1 MTPDAFKLIYDGKGM
16 MDTEVFGSYY
26 VAGQTV
32 VHLVL
37 VLKGGGIIKSIVKDK
52 VGKKELMKAHATK
65 SFAEVDKQTYQAIV
79 FQDIQKFLRTLSKV
93 DEKQCGEVFRQA
105 VENMNEEDVDSALW
119 AFNSKN
125 RKMNTTEERAKHFLT
140 LATKARL
147 THLDAHIEEAMKLKE
162 AVMSK
167 MMVLFGEFC
176 GTDSNR
182 YKNAL

>member
-1 MTPDAFKLIYDGKGM
+1 
-16 MDTEVFGSYY
+16 
-26 VAGQTV
+26 
-32 VHLVL
+32 
-37 VLKGGGIIKSIVKDK
+37 
-52 VGKKELMKAHATK
+52 
-65 SFAEVDKQTYQAIV
+65 
-79 FQDIQKFLRTLSKV
+79 
-93 DEKQCGEVFRQA
+93 
-105 VENMNEEDVDSALW
+105 MNEEDVDSALW

-182 YKNAL
+182 YKNPPLRKLLTGKKDAFKKFHPKDDHDVDLGDLPDLMAISSI